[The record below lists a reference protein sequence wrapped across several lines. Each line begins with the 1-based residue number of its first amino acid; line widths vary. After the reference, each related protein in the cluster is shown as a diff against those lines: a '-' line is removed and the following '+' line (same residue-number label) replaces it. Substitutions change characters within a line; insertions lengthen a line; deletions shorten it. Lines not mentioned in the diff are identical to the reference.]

1 MIMRIA
7 TSIYKRWWIKM
18 KASNFYYFIIL
29 SDEDYKPI
37 LKKVQMDKLPTKV
50 FNGEEDKV

>member
-1 MIMRIA
+1 
-7 TSIYKRWWIKM
+7 M